1 MANTA
6 KFIKPDPDK
15 IQMLASFGC
24 SIIEIAKYFKVD
36 ESTVRKNYQDELETG
51 RESLKVKLRMLQ
63 WQFAERGNTALLIW
77 LGKQFLDQSE
87 PRREIGLISNLESVL
102 KECGFEDSPIEAE
115 YSVEEKDTEQAEAV
129 GSSRLQAHEDP
140 A

>member
-24 SIIEIAKYFKVD
+24 SIVEIAKYFKVD

-51 RESLKVKLRMLQ
+51 RESLKVKIRQLQ
-63 WQFAERGNTALLIW
+63 LKFAERGNTALLIW

-87 PRREIGLISNLESVL
+87 PRREIGLIGNLESVL

-115 YSVEEKDTEQAEAV
+115 YSIEEENTEQAEAV
-129 GSSRLQAHEDP
+129 ESSRLPAHKDS

>member
-51 RESLKVKLRMLQ
+51 RESLKVKLRQLQ
-63 WQFAERGNTALLIW
+63 WDHAARGNTALLIW
-77 LGKQFLDQSE
+77 LGKQYLGQTD
-87 PRREIGLISNLESVL
+87 RKEIDLIGNLESVL
-102 KECGFEDSPIEAE
+102 KECGFEDSPIDAE
-115 YSVEEKDTEQAEAV
+115 YSVEEEDTEQAEAV
-129 GSSRLQAHEDP
+129 GSRRLQAHKDP

>member
-36 ESTVRKNYQDELETG
+36 ESTVRKNYKDELETG
-51 RESLKVKLRMLQ
+51 RESLKVKLRQLQ
-63 WQFAERGNTALLIW
+63 WDHAARGNTALLIW
-77 LGKQFLDQSE
+77 LGKQYLGQTD
-87 PRREIGLISNLESVL
+87 RKEIDLIGNLESVL

-115 YSVEEKDTEQAEAV
+115 YSIEEKDTEQAEAV
-129 GSSRLQAHEDP
+129 GSRRLQAHEDP

>member
-1 MANTA
+1 MADLV
-6 KFIKPDPDK
+6 KFISPDPDK

-24 SIIEIAKYFKVD
+24 SITEIAKYFRID
-36 ESTVRKNYQDELETG
+36 ESTVRKNYKDELETG
-51 RESLKVKLRMLQ
+51 RESLKVKIRTLQ
-63 WQFAERGNTALLIW
+63 LKFAERGNTALLIW
-77 LGKQFLDQSE
+77 LGKQYLGQTD
-87 PRREIGLISNLESVL
+87 RKEIDLIGNLESVL
-102 KECGFEDSPIEAE
+102 KECGFEDSPIDAE

>member
-1 MANTA
+1 MADLV
-6 KFIKPDPDK
+6 KFISPDPDK

-24 SIIEIAKYFKVD
+24 SITEIAKYFRID
-36 ESTVRKNYQDELETG
+36 ESTVRKNYKDELETG
-51 RESLKVKLRMLQ
+51 RESLKVKIRQLQ
-63 WQFAERGNTALLIW
+63 LKFAERGNTALLIW

-115 YSVEEKDTEQAEAV
+115 YSIEEKDTEQAEAV
-129 GSSRLQAHEDP
+129 GSRRLPAHEDP